1 MFSSLRTSILL
12 VCLLLLPGLPSPA
25 SAQVTE
31 ITTQDLLDLIGTNE
45 VAQVF
50 DTDPLDP
57 NTNTDLST
65 LINATGSGQVYDLRP
80 FTFSLVGE
88 GLIRYRTVAEAQS
101 LGWPGSSDSY
111 LSQASEAF
119 ALDLRGPSGGPLST
133 IYSYQSIETS
143 GATEGDN
150 SYGSVTDLSGSSST
164 ITYDPPLLQYSTPLV
179 FSPTP
184 TTWSSTST
192 QTSFGMM
199 SNITVDGTVEGY
211 GTIRTPAGDYEVMR
225 IRRETTISQITSTTY
240 EFISPDAGFTVATVE
255 GDGFGSYTVSLT
267 AISDDFA
274 ETSIAS
280 GQTGSILSDNRLSIS
295 FASGSTAAGQLAL
308 ATYNR
313 NPYNS
318 TFDGTSATSG
328 DGTSITPDVIF
339 DGQYYLAYDVDDTL
353 DGFTAEVCFDAS
365 TVPGVQDIQKVVL
378 LKRDLSSDSWSPL
391 NSTVNGSSVC
401 ATVSSFSQF
410 GMGSNSAFNALP
422 VELSSFDAVSD
433 NGRALLS
440 WTTLSE
446 QSNSGFHIEHTTG
459 DPAWNR
465 IGFVE
470 GAGTTDIGQDYRF
483 RTPSLDPGI
492 HRFRLAQVDLDGTTT
507 RSAERTVR
515 IQPAGPTRLIAPS
528 PNPARTSATVGLVL
542 RESSDVTI
550 EVFDLL
556 GRRQALVHEGT
567 LSAGP
572 EHRFPLDVSTW
583 ASGTYL
589 VRVSGA
595 GTPTSTRLTV
605 VR

>member
-12 VCLLLLPGLPSPA
+12 VALLLLAGLHQPA
-25 SAQVTE
+25 TAQVTE
-31 ITTQDLLDLIGTNE
+31 ITTQDLLDLVGTNE

-50 DTDPLDP
+50 DTGSLDP
-57 NTNTDLST
+57 NTNTDLNT

-80 FTFSLVGE
+80 FNFSFRAE
-88 GLIRYRTVAEAQS
+88 GLIRYRTIAEAQS

-111 LSQASEAF
+111 LSQASVAF
-119 ALDLRGPSGGPLST
+119 ALDLRDGNGTPPST
-133 IYSYQSIETS
+133 IYSYQAIETS
-143 GATEGDN
+143 GPTEGDN
-150 SYGSVTDLSGSSST
+150 SYGAVTDASGMLST
-164 ITYDPPLLQYSTPLV
+164 TTYDPPLLQYSTPLE

-199 SNITVDGTVEGY
+199 SSITVDGTVEGY
-211 GTIRTPAGDYEVMR
+211 GTLRTPAGDYEVMR
-225 IRRETTISQITSTTY
+225 VRRETTLSPITSTSY
-240 EFISPDAGFTVATVE
+240 EFISPVAGFTVATVE
-255 GDGFGSYTVSLT
+255 GDALGTYTVSLT

-280 GQTGSILSDNRLSIS
+280 GQTGSILSDNRLSIALS
-295 FASGSTAAGQLAL
+295 SGPNAAGQLAL

-313 NPYNS
+313 RPYNN
-318 TFDGTSATSG
+318 TFDGTSATSD

-339 DGQYYLAYDVDDTL
+339 DEQYYLVYDVDDTL

-378 LKRDLSSDSWSPL
+378 LTRDASSSAWSPL
-391 NSTVNGSSVC
+391 NSTVNGSAVC

-422 VELSSFDAVSD
+422 VELSTFDVVSD
-433 NGRALLS
+433 NGRALLT
-440 WTTLSE
+440 WATLSE
-446 QSNSGFHIEHTTG
+446 QSNSGFHIEHAKS
-459 DPAWNR
+459 DDSWSR

-470 GAGTTDIGQDYRF
+470 GAGTTDVGQSYRF
-483 RTPSLDPGI
+483 RTPALDPGI

-515 IQPAGPTRLIAPS
+515 IQPAGPARLIAPS

-556 GRRQALVHEGT
+556 GRRQAIVHEGA

-595 GTPTSTRLTV
+595 GTPTHTRLTV